1 MKSTDRSSTDH
12 PFERVSEV
20 SSTDGFDLSRWLEEH
35 VLVPVRIL
43 AEDRKTIIGV
53 SILTVYVLMGTVGVL
68 LVPEPTTDGPRL
80 QAPFQSL
87 EYPLGTDAMGHDLLA
102 MIVHA
107 TPQMLQMI
115 LAGAVFATA
124 VATVVGTVAGYKGGL
139 ADDVLTLVMDVM
151 LTVPGLPLIIVLAA
165 TIEPSNPLLIGV
177 LLTINTWAGLAR
189 TIRAE
194 VLSLR
199 NDNYVEAARLMGTPT
214 WRIIA
219 EDIVPNIMPYVLINF
234 MMAGR
239 SVIFSAVGLYFLGL
253 LPFTA
258 LNWGVILD
266 MASSNG
272 ALSSTSTIHWVIVPT
287 VVIIALSY
295 GLIMLSQGMDR
306 LFNPRVRA
314 RKRD

>member
-1 MKSTDRSSTDH
+1 MKRTDQPPADH
-12 PFERVSEV
+12 PFERVSEM
-20 SSTDGFDLSRWLEEH
+20 SRSEGSDIARSLERR
-35 VLVPVRIL
+35 VYVPARIL
-43 AEDRKTIIGV
+43 LEDRKTIIGLA
-53 SILTVYVLMGTVGVL
+53 IMIAYVLMGTVGVW

-80 QAPFQSL
+80 LGPFQSL
-87 EYPLGTDAMGHDLLA
+87 EYPLGTDAMGHDLFA

-107 TPQMLQMI
+107 TPPMLLMI
-115 LAGAVFATA
+115 ASGAVFATA
-124 VATVVGTVAGYKGGL
+124 VATIVGTVAGYKGGFV
-139 ADDVLTLVMDVM
+139 DDVLTLITDIM
-151 LTVPGLPLIIVLAA
+151 LTIPGLPLIIVIVA
-165 TIEPSNPLLIGV
+165 TVGPTNPVVIGV

-199 NDNYVEAARLMGTPT
+199 DDNYVEASRLMGTPT
-214 WRIIA
+214 WRIIKA
-219 EDIVPNIMPYVLINF
+219 DIVPNVMPYVLINF

-266 MASSNG
+266 MAVGNG
-272 ALSSTSTIHWVIVPT
+272 ALTSTSTIHWVVVPT
-287 VVIIALSY
+287 VVIVVISY

-314 RKRD
+314 RKRE